1 MVTEKIQQLLKNIPT
16 NPGVYLHKNAEDT
29 IIYIG
34 KAINLRNR
42 VRSYFH
48 KSASESSPKTRRLVS
63 EIANIEFIITGSE
76 LEALLLENTLIKKH
90 KPRYNIRL
98 KDDKRYP
105 YIKVHW
111 QKNYPNV
118 TVTRSFRN
126 DGARYYGPYTASW
139 AAYQT
144 LDLIRKIFPYL
155 TCTRSINGQDERAC
169 LYYHIGRCAG
179 PCIGTVD
186 KTQYRAII
194 DQLCAFLGGE
204 IKPIVDDLERRMMA
218 ASEMMDYEK
227 AAQLRDQIRAID
239 RVVEKQKVVSNDTVD
254 KDVIAFAQ
262 ADGDACV
269 QVFFIRGGRMVG
281 RDYFILENSHDEDKE
296 EIMASFL
303 KQFYDQATTIPPE
316 IVLPKDVD
324 ELMII
329 RDWLKSKRGADVLLE
344 VPNQGE
350 QKDLL
355 EMATQNAAETLTYMQ
370 AQWAAD
376 TNKQTAALSEL
387 QQSLDLPDP
396 PNRIECYDISTLQG
410 TNTVGSM
417 VVFAKGAPRKSD
429 YRRFKIK
436 EVEGQ
441 DDFASMQ
448 EMLRRRFA
456 RAKQIPKE
464 PAKSTPAQAEK
475 ENSWQILPD
484 LVVIDG
490 GKGQL
495 SAALEVL
502 DEFDLR
508 DSVPIV
514 GLAKR
519 EEELFL
525 PGRSEPL
532 MLSRDSQG
540 LKLLQRA
547 RDEAH
552 RFGVTYHRKLR
563 SKAALRSGLDDI
575 PGIGPKRRQ
584 ALLLKFGSVKKI
596 RTASVE
602 ALASVKGMNRKVA
615 EQVKANL

>member
-1 MVTEKIQQLLKNIPT
+1 MTTEKIQQLLKNIPT
-16 NPGVYLHKNAEDT
+16 QPGVYLHKNAEGT

-48 KSASESSPKTRRLVS
+48 KSASESSTKTRRLVA
-63 EIANIEFIITGSE
+63 EIADIEFIITGSE

-90 KPRYNIRL
+90 KPRYNVKL

-111 QKNYPNV
+111 QTDYPKV
-118 TVTRSFRN
+118 TVTRRLRN

-144 LDLIRKIFPYL
+144 LDLVRKIFPYL
-155 TCTRSINGQDERAC
+155 TCTRNIDGNDERAC

-179 PCIGTVD
+179 PCIGAVN
-186 KTQYRAII
+186 KEQYRAII
-194 DQLCAFLGGE
+194 DQLCDFLGGE
-204 IKPIVDDLERRMMA
+204 IKPIVDDLERRMMV
-218 ASEMMDYEK
+218 ASEAMDYEK

-262 ADGDACV
+262 ADGSACV
-269 QVFFIRGGRMVG
+269 QVFFIRGGRLVG
-281 RDYFILENSHDEDKE
+281 RDYFILEDSYEEDKE
-296 EIMASFL
+296 EMMASFL

-329 RDWLKSKRGADVLLE
+329 KDWLKSKRGAEVLLE
-344 VPNQGE
+344 VPTKGE

-355 EMATQNAAETLTYMQ
+355 EMATQNANETLTYMQ

-376 TNKQTAALSEL
+376 SNKQTAALADL
-387 QQSLDLPDP
+387 QQALELSEP
-396 PNRIECYDISTLQG
+396 PSRIECYDISTLQG

-436 EVEGQ
+436 GVDGQ

-456 RAKQIPKE
+456 RVNQTTDPSASPK
-464 PAKSTPAQAEK
+464 TEK
-475 ENSWQILPD
+475 DDSWQILPN

-495 SAALEVL
+495 NAVLEVL

-508 DSVPIV
+508 DKVPIV

-519 EEELFL
+519 EEELFF
-525 PGRSEPL
+525 PGRSDSL
-532 MLSRDSQG
+532 MLPHDSQG
-540 LKLLQRA
+540 LKLLQRI

-563 SKAALRSGLDDI
+563 GKAALRSGLDDI
-575 PGIGPKRRQ
+575 PGIGPKRRR

-596 RTASVE
+596 RAASVE
-602 ALASVKGMNRKVA
+602 ALAAVPSMNRKAA
-615 EQVKANL
+615 ESVKANL